1 MWVAPHLHFC
11 KPMLISPA
19 NPCPPRSSALHAH
32 AKRRHPLFSNLAP
45 IAHPAQ
51 SAPTSFSTSLSAPSA
66 RCPPRR
72 LPVPVLVR
80 ESTTVKCYMVHPSGN
95 HLVISNQLWKKGLL
109 LAKRGRFRDLLI
121 GHPNGSL
128 PALLLLLIPL
138 LRDQMALDG
147 TQWTPA
153 ACTKFHMD
161 LPIKFKTPAGA
172 RNSLPRK
179 IHLPETNLSYYQIY
193 HLLIH
198 SLPYVTLVGICRRAD
213 TANVK

>member
-45 IAHPAQ
+45 LAQPAPR
-51 SAPTSFSTSLSAPSA
+51 APTSFSTSLSFPSA

-95 HLVISNQLWKKGLL
+95 HLVISNQMWKKGLL

-128 PALLLLLIPL
+128 PALLSLLKMFRILLRNLCNVIPL
-138 LRDQMALDG
+138 SRREHVIEIHIRPDAWAD
-147 TQWTPA
+147 
-153 ACTKFHMD
+153 KS
-161 LPIKFKTPAGA
+161 
-172 RNSLPRK
+172 SLIWK
-179 IHLPETNLSYYQIY
+179 
-193 HLLIH
+193 
-198 SLPYVTLVGICRRAD
+198 
-213 TANVK
+213 